1 MGIDL
6 THLNG
11 PQSADLTFMGGKL
24 SFRIF
29 EFGAFALFWAVDR
42 MWRRTLLS
50 KVQSDVVE
58 EGAAHSYTPQIE
70 YEPAE
75 EPEPAGAAY

>member
-1 MGIDL
+1 
-6 THLNG
+6 
-11 PQSADLTFMGGKL
+11 
-24 SFRIF
+24 
-29 EFGAFALFWAVDR
+29 